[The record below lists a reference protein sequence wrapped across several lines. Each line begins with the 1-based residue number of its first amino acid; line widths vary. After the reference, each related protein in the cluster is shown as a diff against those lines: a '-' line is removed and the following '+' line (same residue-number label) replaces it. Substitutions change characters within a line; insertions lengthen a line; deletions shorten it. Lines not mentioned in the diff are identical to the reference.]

1 LNRNEVIETIQYIKG
16 AFGNRFEINENTP
29 NVWLDVLKDLPFEP
43 VMEYVRGCAMEQD
56 FPPSLA
62 DLKRAA
68 GETQSQRYHQGL
80 RESALERFDNLD
92 EWEKNAAPPP
102 PGNREKVLELCRP
115 KPNSRTAQNPS
126 EM

>member
-1 LNRNEVIETIQYIKG
+1 MDRNQVIELLQYIKG

-80 RESALERFDNLD
+80 RESADERFQNI
-92 EWEKNAAPPP
+92 EKWAESASPPP
-102 PGNREKVLELCRP
+102 PGNREEVMRLVNRK
-115 KPNSRTAQNPS
+115 
-126 EM
+126 